1 MRMKMIKRKTRT
13 MLAVLLAALA
23 ITGCGREADRVS
35 YNVSQDAD
43 NFNVIR
49 RLTVLN
55 ARTDKP
61 MFELVGAFSFELENN
76 RIIAVVETG
85 PGEYKKHS
93 IGLTEWTLW
102 VVEDISGA
110 EVNKYRYEVNFL
122 PEMILPLE
130 ITGKD

>member
-1 MRMKMIKRKTRT
+1 MIKRKI
-13 MLAVLLAALA
+13 LAILATLLITLA
-23 ITGCGREADRVS
+23 ITGCGRESDRVS

-61 MFELVGAFSFELENN
+61 MFELVGAFSFELEDN

-110 EVNKYRYEVNFL
+110 EVNRYRYEVNFL